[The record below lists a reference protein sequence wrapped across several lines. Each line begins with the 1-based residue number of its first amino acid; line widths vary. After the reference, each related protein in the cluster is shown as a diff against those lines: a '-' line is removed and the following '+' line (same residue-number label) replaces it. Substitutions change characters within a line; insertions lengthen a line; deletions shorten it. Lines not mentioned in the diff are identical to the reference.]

1 MRVLFTGG
9 GTGGH
14 IYPALAI
21 AKCLKLKN
29 AAHEVLFVGTKRG
42 LEHDIVPKEGFAFQT
57 ITVEGMPRKLSW
69 KMLRTLG
76 KLVQGLWQ
84 AKRII
89 ADFKPDVVV
98 ATGGY
103 VSGPVALLSAWHKI
117 PVVVHEQ
124 NAFPGVTNRIL
135 GRWVTRIALT
145 YPETERYFP
154 QEKCLITG
162 NPVRPEVLAAKRADG
177 IKKLNLSPKKKTVL
191 VFGGS
196 RGAHSINQALID
208 IADLIEQQSDLQVV
222 HVTGANDFS
231 WVSGQDKG
239 IQEVKKG
246 NIIFKPYLYD
256 MPSMLA
262 AADLV
267 ICRSGA
273 TTLAELTARGIPA
286 ILIPYPYATDNHQE
300 YNARTLE
307 KAGAALVLLDKD
319 LQGDVLAESLFN
331 LIRDDEKLKAMSVKC
346 RELGKITAAADI
358 AELVEKLGQAD

>member
-29 AAHEVLFVGTKRG
+29 PEHEVLFVGTKKG

-57 ITVEGMPRKLSW
+57 ITVEGMPRRLSW
-69 KMLRTLG
+69 KMVRTLG
-76 KLVQGLWQ
+76 KLFKGLMQ
-84 AKRII
+84 ARGII

-103 VSGPVALLSAWHKI
+103 VSGPVALLAAWHKI
-117 PVVVHEQ
+117 PVVIHEQ

-145 YPETERYFP
+145 YPETRRYFP
-154 QEKCLITG
+154 AEKCIVAG
-162 NPVRPEVLAAKRADG
+162 NPVRPEVLAASRAEG
-177 IKKLNLSPKKKTVL
+177 IKKLNLSPQKKTVL

-196 RGAHSINQALID
+196 RGAHSLNQAI
-208 IADLIEQQSDLQVV
+208 INMSDLIRQQNDLQVI
-222 HVTGANDFS
+222 HVTGANDFA
-231 WVSGQDKG
+231 WASGQDKG

-246 NIIFKPYLYD
+246 NLILKPYLYD
-256 MPSMLA
+256 MPSALA

-267 ICRSGA
+267 VCRSGA

-319 LQGDVLAESLFN
+319 LQDEALAESLFN
-331 LIRDDEKLKAMSVKC
+331 LIKDDERLKDMSVKC
-346 RELGKITAAADI
+346 RKLGKISAAADI
-358 AELVEKLGQAD
+358 AELVETLGQAD